1 MKRHLFTILSFVLAL
16 STTAGAQ
23 SSAIALEK
31 AQRAVA
37 AAKASAAPD
46 ARQNIFEIKAYAD
59 SDGNLTVGGRTSEDF
74 IKKAVVSA
82 LSEEGVEYID
92 RMEVIPFEWAQ
103 TRIPAASHRT
113 RGRHA
118 AEMSTQSVMGT
129 PLRILDR
136 SGEFWRVQTPDG
148 YIAYVPSSSVVSKS
162 DAEMK
167 SWRNGRRF
175 VVTSFYPVRAY
186 RESGANGP
194 REVVT
199 DLVNGSIVTL
209 ASGDA
214 MLSDGRMHICLP
226 DGRTGYVDAE
236 ALTPIEKWAAQSF
249 DADRILDVAYSIEGA
264 PYLWGGTS
272 TKALDCSGLAKVSYL
287 ANGIILMRDASQQ
300 ALTGTKINAEDWRTC
315 RAGDLLFF
323 GNKDTRKVTH
333 VAIYDHDGNYVHSSG
348 RVKRNS
354 VDPESPDYLTTYF
367 LHAVRI
373 AGNEGTPGIT
383 LVRDHPW
390 YFDK

>member
-1 MKRHLFTILSFVLAL
+1 MKRHLFSILSFVLAL

-31 AQRAVA
+31 AQKAVA

-46 ARQNIFEIKAYAD
+46 ARQNIFEIKAYTD
-59 SDGNLTVGGRTSEDF
+59 SDGNLIVGGRTSEEF
-74 IKKAVVSA
+74 IKNAVTGA
-82 LSEEGVEYID
+82 LSEEGVEYVD

-113 RGRHA
+113 QGRHA

-129 PLRILDR
+129 PLRILER

-148 YIAYVPSSSVVSKS
+148 YIAYVPSSSVVPKS
-162 DAEMK
+162 DDEMK

-194 REVVT
+194 RDVVT

-214 MLSDGRMHICLP
+214 SLIDGRMHISLP
-226 DGRTGYVDAE
+226 DGRTGYVDAQ
-236 ALTPIEKWAAQSF
+236 ALTPIEVWAAQNF

-300 ALTGTKINAEDWRTC
+300 ALTGTRINAEDWRTC

-383 LVRDHPW
+383 LVRNHPW

>member
-1 MKRHLFTILSFVLAL
+1 MN
-16 STTAGAQ
+16 Q
-23 SSAIALEK
+23 E
-31 AQRAVA
+31 
-37 AAKASAAPD
+37 
-46 ARQNIFEIKAYAD
+46 
-59 SDGNLTVGGRTSEDF
+59 
-74 IKKAVVSA
+74 
-82 LSEEGVEYID
+82 
-92 RMEVIPFEWAQ
+92 Q
-103 TRIPAASHRT
+103 TGPR
-113 RGRHA
+113 
-118 AEMSTQSVMGT
+118 
-129 PLRILDR
+129 D
-136 SGEFWRVQTPDG
+136 
-148 YIAYVPSSSVVSKS
+148 
-162 DAEMK
+162 
-167 SWRNGRRF
+167 
-175 VVTSFYPVRAY
+175 VVT
-186 RESGANGP
+186 
-194 REVVT
+194 
-199 DLVNGSIVTL
+199 IVTL

-214 MLSDGRMHICLP
+214 SPIDGRMHISLP
-226 DGRTGYVDAE
+226 DGRTGYVDAQ
-236 ALTPIEKWAAQSF
+236 ALTPIEEWAAQNF

-300 ALTGTKINAEDWRTC
+300 ALTGTRINAEDWRTC

-383 LVRDHPW
+383 PVRNHPW

>member
-1 MKRHLFTILSFVLAL
+1 MKRHLFSILSFVLAL

-31 AQRAVA
+31 AQKAVA
-37 AAKASAAPD
+37 AAKSSAAPD
-46 ARQNIFEIKAYAD
+46 ARQNIFEIKAYTD
-59 SDGNLTVGGRTSEDF
+59 SDGNLTVGGRTSEEF
-74 IKKAVVSA
+74 IKNAVTGA
-82 LSEEGVEYID
+82 LSEEGVEYVD

-113 RGRHA
+113 QGRHA

-129 PLRILDR
+129 PLRILER
-136 SGEFWRVQTPDG
+136 AGEFWRVQTPDG
-148 YIAYVPSSSVVSKS
+148 YIAYVPSSSVVPKS
-162 DAEMK
+162 DDEMK

-194 REVVT
+194 RDVVT

-214 MLSDGRMHICLP
+214 SLIDGRMHISLP
-226 DGRTGYVDAE
+226 DGRTGYVDAQ
-236 ALTPIEKWAAQSF
+236 ALTPIEEWAAQNF

-300 ALTGTKINAEDWRTC
+300 ALTGTRIKAEDWRTC

-383 LVRDHPW
+383 LVRNHPW